1 MEEHMRWTETG
12 CELKAELEDAEKRAR
27 LSWMGRTLKYCE
39 EIDSTNTEAKHL
51 AAAGADHGA
60 VVVANRQT
68 AGKGRRGRMWESPAD
83 SGIFM
88 TFLLRPKV
96 DVQKVSMLT
105 LVAALAVSKA
115 VGEETGCLCQI
126 KWPNDLVMDG
136 KKICGILTEMGTSGD
151 QIQYAVVGI
160 GINVGQQEFPD
171 ELKNKA
177 TSLCIQTKK
186 AVSRASLIEKV
197 LESFE
202 RYYDDWEMHR
212 DMRLLREEYEGQLV
226 NLGRE
231 VLVLA
236 PEGEYPGVA
245 AGISDTGELLV
256 QIADGSMKKILSGE
270 VSVRGVYG
278 YV

>member
-1 MEEHMRWTETG
+1 MDENVRWTEPG
-12 CELKAELEDAEKRAR
+12 CELKAELEDMEKRNR
-27 LSWMGRTLKYCE
+27 LKWMGHCLKYCE
-39 EIDSTNTEAKHL
+39 EIDSTNTEAKRL
-51 AAAGADHGA
+51 AASGACHGT

-96 DVQKVSMLT
+96 DVQKISMLT

-115 VGEETGCLCQI
+115 VSEETGCICQI

-136 KKICGILTEMGTSGD
+136 RKICGILTEMGTSGS

-160 GINVGQQEFPD
+160 GINVGQQEFPE
-171 ELKNKA
+171 ELREKA
-177 TSLCIQTKK
+177 TSLCMQTKTP
-186 AVSRASLIEKV
+186 VSRAKLIERV
-197 LESFE
+197 LEAFE
-202 RYYDDWEMHR
+202 KYYDDWAVHG
-212 DMRLLREEYEGQLV
+212 DMRLLRREYEGQLV

-231 VLVLA
+231 VMVLA

-245 AGISDTGELLV
+245 SGICDTGELLV
-256 QIADGSMKKILSGE
+256 KTADGSVKKILSGE